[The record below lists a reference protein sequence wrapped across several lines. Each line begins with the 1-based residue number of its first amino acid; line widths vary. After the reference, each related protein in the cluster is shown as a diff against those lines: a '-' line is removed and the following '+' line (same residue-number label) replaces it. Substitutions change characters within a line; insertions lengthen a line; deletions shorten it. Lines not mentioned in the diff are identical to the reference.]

1 MGNLIYRV
9 LGIAFAIPISR
20 VLRKSLEAGWR
31 KTQGGEPPR
40 DPRAPNA
47 RLTDIL
53 AWAGLSALSLA
64 IGQFLASRGAALA
77 YRGLTGKHAPG
88 WEPANDD
95 DKYKQ
100 GQALSRT

>member
-1 MGNLIYRV
+1 LGKLIYRI

-20 VLRKSLEAGWR
+20 VLNKALESGWR
-31 KTQGGEPPR
+31 NTQGGDPPR

-64 IGQFLASRGAALA
+64 IGQFIASRGAAIA
-77 YRGLTGKHAPG
+77 YRGLTGRHAPG
-88 WEPANDD
+88 WEPASEAD
-95 DKYKQ
+95 
-100 GQALSRT
+100 